1 MKKLTLLFLVS
12 ISAVTYAQ
20 QMPQTTL
27 YGYNMYAVN
36 PAYAGLNNC
45 TQIAISHLN
54 QWVKVDGA
62 PATSMINLSTS
73 LGQRFGIGGQLLID
87 KIGMLQQFSG
97 LGSLSYGMKF
107 GEHRIRAGLS
117 IGYNQYRLNPSTAI
131 VFDPLDPIV
140 NGGNQSAGAV
150 NTDLGILYTFE
161 NIELAA
167 STKQVLHT
175 SSNFGYSNTT
185 GYGLRRHFT
194 GYAAYNIILTNKWDL
209 KPSVFLKGIN
219 HVLQADINASATYN
233 KFLNVGIGYRT
244 QVGLIGRVGI
254 TLKER
259 YMFGYAYEAPMAN
272 MASYSSGSHE
282 LMLKIT
288 ICRPE
293 KTPKISK
300 YKIDTI
306 YREIHSVDTVFITKT
321 EYKIDTLIIDNSVT
335 KTIPETEV
343 LSGSVSKTILF
354 EFDKSLVKKESFGEL
369 ESMVN
374 LLQANPTF
382 KLSLEGHTDAT
393 GAESYNVGLS
403 KNRVNA
409 VKDFLILNGINTD
422 RIIIKHFGETQPKT
436 SNDTPLGRKDN
447 RRVDVMI
454 IK

>member
-1 MKKLTLLFLVS
+1 MKKLTLFLLVS
-12 ISAVTYAQ
+12 ISAITYSQ

-45 TQIAISHLN
+45 TQIAVSHLN

-107 GEHRIRAGLS
+107 GEHRLRAGLS

-244 QVGLIGRVGI
+244 QVGLIGRIGI
-254 TLKER
+254 TLKDR

-282 LMLKIT
+282 LILKIT
-288 ICRPE
+288 MCRPE

-300 YKIDTI
+300 IKIDTI

-321 EYKIDTLIIDNSVT
+321 EYKIDTLIIDNSAT
-335 KTIPETEV
+335 KIVPETEV

>member
-12 ISAVTYAQ
+12 ISAITYSQ

-244 QVGLIGRVGI
+244 QVGLIGRIGI
-254 TLKER
+254 TLKDR

-282 LMLKIT
+282 LILKIT
-288 ICRPE
+288 LCRPE

-436 SNDTPLGRKDN
+436 SNDTPLGRQDN

>member
-45 TQIAISHLN
+45 TQIAVSHLN

-62 PATSMINLSTS
+62 PATSIINLSTS

-107 GEHRIRAGLS
+107 GEHRLRAGLS

-254 TLKER
+254 TLKDR

-282 LMLKIT
+282 LILKIT
-288 ICRPE
+288 LCRPE
-293 KTPKISK
+293 KAAKISK
-300 YKIDTI
+300 FKIDTI

-335 KTIPETEV
+335 KKVTETEV

-374 LLQANPTF
+374 LLQANPSF

-409 VKDFLILNGINTD
+409 VKDFLILNGINAD

>member
-1 MKKLTLLFLVS
+1 MKKLTLFLLVS
-12 ISAVTYAQ
+12 ISAVTYSQ

-107 GEHRIRAGLS
+107 GEHRLRAGLS

-254 TLKER
+254 TLKDR

-288 ICRPE
+288 LCRPE
-293 KTPKISK
+293 KAAKISK
-300 YKIDTI
+300 NKIDTI

-321 EYKIDTLIIDNSVT
+321 EYKIDTLIIDNSGT
-335 KTIPETEV
+335 KIIPETEV
-343 LSGSVSKTILF
+343 VSGSVSKTILF

-374 LLQANPTF
+374 LLQANPSF

-409 VKDFLILNGINTD
+409 VKDFLILNGINAD
-422 RIIIKHFGETQPKT
+422 RIIINHFGETQPKT